1 MLPPDFKLNR
11 EACAELIRDP
21 ETLTL
26 PLMTILLSAY
36 GENLFEV
43 DSVELYTDIEEDFRA
58 SLTLEG
64 ENRIQAAIL
73 AMTTDLFYTDPLTT
87 RSVSLAFYEGD
98 LGDLVNGVLEEVE
111 LPEIIWTAYELG
123 LLREDDEEFSPPVQA
138 FIDDLVKGVADE
150 MDMETGE
157 VLPHYVTVL
166 EVQKRDLR
174 EQMGKLGFSDLE
186 LPDEL

>member
-1 MLPPDFKLNR
+1 VLPPDFKLR
-11 EACAELIRDP
+11 KEACAELIRDP

-36 GENLFEV
+36 GEYLFEV
-43 DSVELYTDIEEDFRA
+43 DSVELYADIEEDFNA
-58 SLTLEG
+58 SLTVEG

-73 AMTTDLFYTDPLTT
+73 AMTTDLFYTDPLST
-87 RSVSLAFYEGD
+87 RSIALAFYEGD

-111 LPEIIWTAYELG
+111 LPEIIWAAYELG
-123 LLREDDEEFSPPVQA
+123 LLREDDEDFSPPVQA
-138 FIDDLVKGVADE
+138 FIDELVKGVADE

-157 VLPHYVTVL
+157 ILPHYARVL
-166 EVQKRDLR
+166 EVQKRELR
-174 EQMGKLGFSDLE
+174 EQMGKLGFDELE